1 MSEKSKYSNL
11 VAVSRFLA
19 NKCGIVMDE
28 EMINGKL
35 SFHSFSFSIKLTRR
49 TTHRYPEEGLC
60 VNCQVARSAGPRV
73 QVSISAAVQH
83 RGCRGP
89 QRGLHF
95 FLFFF
100 CLHLFP
106 SFPVA
111 LLQPLSIAHNRNSQ
125 PEETLPK
132 LPVIKL
138 LVMRP
143 PMVRLSTLF
152 RPESNNPF
160 LFCSLL

>member
-60 VNCQVARSAGPRV
+60 VNCQVARSVGPRV
-73 QVSISAAVQH
+73 QVSISAAVQR

-111 LLQPLSIAHNRNSQ
+111 LLQPLHCAQ
-125 PEETLPK
+125 QK
-132 LPVIKL
+132 
-138 LVMRP
+138 
-143 PMVRLSTLF
+143 LSTGGNSTKTT
-152 RPESNNPF
+152 RHQITGDETAYGQIVDIVPARE
-160 LFCSLL
+160 